1 MVCYK
6 TLLTDKKIQL
16 DILKCAKSLVKE
28 FSLKKYLTLF
38 HPGFLVP
45 VFSRVGVPC
54 HKSSL
59 ANALIMKLGQL
70 VDQVKW
76 GLQVYSLL
84 P

>member
-6 TLLTDKKIQL
+6 TLLIDKKIQL
-16 DILKCAKSLVKE
+16 DILKCAKSFFFEELLNAI
-28 FSLKKYLTLF
+28 SPGLF
-38 HPGFLVP
+38 GPCILPGW
-45 VFSRVGVPC
+45 GKIAPC

-76 GLQVYSLL
+76 GLQVYNLL